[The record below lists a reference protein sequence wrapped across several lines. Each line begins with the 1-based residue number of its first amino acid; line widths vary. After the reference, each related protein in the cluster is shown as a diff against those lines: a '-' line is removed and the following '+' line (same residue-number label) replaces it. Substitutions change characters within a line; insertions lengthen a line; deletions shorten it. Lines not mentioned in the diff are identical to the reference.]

1 MMIASLLNHP
11 LGAMAIFFALSG
23 MLYWFGRRW
32 SAQGMES
39 EGKHTPYACG
49 EDFGPE
55 ETQLSY
61 KRFFRLALMFVVVH
75 MATLVVAMLPMA
87 LDARLVATL
96 YLLGVALCVDT
107 LVKGED

>member
-1 MMIASLLNHP
+1 MMSTSLLSHP
-11 LGAMAIFFALSG
+11 LGAMAVFFAVAVTI
-23 MLYWFGRRW
+23 YWLGRRW
-32 SAQGMES
+32 GARGS
-39 EGKHTPYACG
+39 ETPGKHTPYACG

-75 MATLVVAMLPMA
+75 MATLVVAKLPMA

-96 YLLGVALCVDT
+96 YLLGVALCVDI
-107 LVKGED
+107 LVKGER